1 MLLWFGGVEAKPDK
15 NRFSDGTLFS
25 SEVCNT
31 FLQLI
36 NWGWCDGDDD
46 DDDGDSDKWD
56 DEDAEISMIA
66 STFQ

>member
-31 FLQLI
+31 FLQLMI
-36 NWGWCDGDDD
+36 SWGWCDGDDD
-46 DDDGDSDKWD
+46 DDGDGD
-56 DEDAEISMIA
+56 DEGAEINMIA
-66 STFQ
+66 STYQ